1 MRIKFYLVDKTEDFS
16 LRCSLS
22 SKSEGLL
29 QRLKVR
35 EEPRDIAVFA
45 TKIRYSE
52 LQKITV
58 N

>member
-1 MRIKFYLVDKTEDFS
+1 MFYFTDKTEDFS

-22 SKSEGLL
+22 SKSEGFL

-45 TKIRYSE
+45 TKIRYAE